1 MSNCNFITKNNQPC
15 KVKVSQKSNTY
26 NGIKYCHIHSKKIP
40 INLNSCQD
48 TLQDNSKQIIYN
60 IKSPPINYKINKNSD
75 NCYVCLEETE
85 TKLSCGHFIHTNCI
99 LNILQSDIR
108 KNYKVFEQSPSAQ
121 EVSTNQENPL
131 AQEVSTNKKNYFII
145 TNCLYCKQISIIKN
159 VEIPESFNLNKK
171 DKYDIKKS
179 NNFLKMNNETL
190 SYYFSEIFLKYD
202 TYETKK
208 ELENSSTE
216 GSVGPNSNQ
225 LEQEFIGE
233 LKDLIFDDF
242 SSIIFDNYIQ
252 QKNKRRITSKYKKIN
267 KNKIMKKINQTI
279 NQTLYSIFLFNK
291 IKNKIEV
298 FFRILENIICKLIN
312 MENVQDDIINLLNV
326 F

>member
-1 MSNCNFITKNNQPC
+1 MSHCNFITKNNQPC

-40 INLNSCQD
+40 IHLNNCQD
-48 TLQDNSKQIIYN
+48 TVKDNFEQNISN
-60 IKSPPINYKINKNSD
+60 IKSPSINYKLNKNSD

-108 KNYKVFEQSPSAQ
+108 KNYKVFEQ
-121 EVSTNQENPL
+121 VSTNQESPSD
-131 AQEVSTNKKNYFII
+131 QEVSTDKKNYFII

-171 DKYDIKKS
+171 NKYDIKKS

-216 GSVGPNSNQ
+216 GFVGPNPNQ
-225 LEQEFIGE
+225 LEEEFIGE
-233 LKDLIFDDF
+233 LKDLIFDNF

-312 MENVQDDIINLLNV
+312 MENVQDDVINLVNV